1 VRHRTVAAAA
11 AATLA
16 LALAL
21 NACSDRTP
29 TGVSRTDQGAL
40 DRSGRPNA
48 PIGTVVTGVQDGAT
62 YSLGITVTHLALAPD
77 GTTLLA
83 SGVVNGSWT
92 RDGVT
97 HAVTNLPFADVP
109 ATLVEG
115 SRKDLALN
123 RVPAGGATTGAAA
136 ATPAAPSAQQVGQC
150 QILGLSLG
158 PLHLD
163 LLGLVVDLNQVVLA
177 ITAVAGAGNLLG
189 NLLCAITH
197 LLDLPGALTAI
208 INLLDQINQ
217 ILSGLGTVT
226 G

>member
-1 VRHRTVAAAA
+1 MRHRTLTNVA

-16 LALAL
+16 LGLAL
-21 NACSDRTP
+21 GACSDRTP
-29 TGVSRTDQGAL
+29 TGVSRVDNSAVE
-40 DRSGRPNA
+40 RSARPNP

-62 YSLGITVTHLALAPD
+62 YSLGITVTQLALAPD
-77 GTTLLA
+77 GRTLLA

-97 HAVTNLPFADVP
+97 HDVTNLPFADVP

-115 SRKDLALN
+115 TTNGLALS
-123 RVPAGGATTGAAA
+123 RASTGGAASGAGS
-136 ATPAAPSAQQVGQC
+136 APSAQAVTEC
-150 QILGLSLG
+150 PILGLTLG

-177 ITAVAGAGNLLG
+177 ITAVAGSGNLLG
-189 NLLCAITH
+189 NLLCAVTH
-197 LLDLPGALTAI
+197 LLDLPGAVTTI
-208 INLLDQINQ
+208 INLLNQITQ
-217 ILSGLGTVT
+217 ILSQLGTVT

>member
-1 VRHRTVAAAA
+1 MNYRTLIAAVAA
-11 AATLA
+11 TSA
-16 LALAL
+16 LALG
-21 NACSDRTP
+21 ACSDRTP
-29 TGVSRTDQGAL
+29 TGVSRGDNGAL
-40 DRSGRPNA
+40 DRSARPNA
-48 PIGTVVTGVQDGAT
+48 PLGTVVTGVQDGAT

-77 GTTLLA
+77 GKTLLA

-97 HAVTNLPFADVP
+97 HAVTDLPFADVP

-115 SRKDLALN
+115 TSGVMLSR
-123 RVPAGGATTGAAA
+123 VSAGGTAS
-136 ATPAAPSAQQVGQC
+136 SAGSTVETQQVGEC
-150 QILGLSLG
+150 PILGLNLG

-177 ITAVAGAGNLLG
+177 VTAVAGSGNLLG

-197 LLDLPGALTAI
+197 LLDFPGALAAI
-208 INLLDQINQ
+208 MNLLDQINQ
-217 ILSGLGTVT
+217 ILSQLGTVT

>member
-1 VRHRTVAAAA
+1 VRHRTLTTVV

-16 LALAL
+16 LGLAL
-21 NACSDRTP
+21 GACSDRTP
-29 TGVSRTDQGAL
+29 TGVSRVDNTTFE
-40 DRSGRPNA
+40 RSARPNP

-77 GTTLLA
+77 AQTLLA

-97 HAVTNLPFADVP
+97 HAVTNVPFADVP
-109 ATLVEG
+109 ATLIEG
-115 SRKDLALN
+115 TRDGLALN
-123 RVPAGGATTGAAA
+123 RASTGGAASGAGSTAA
-136 ATPAAPSAQQVGQC
+136 AQQVGQC

-158 PLHLD
+158 PLRLD
-163 LLGLVVDLNQVVLA
+163 LLGLVVDLNPVVLA

-197 LLDLPGALTAI
+197 LLDLPGALVAI
-208 INLLDQINQ
+208 INLLNQINQ
-217 ILSGLGTVT
+217 ILSQLGTVT